1 MYTFT
6 YSNKQK
12 DEFEEVNRMFRTKSK
27 KWIACLLVVVISA
40 LMLPVSVFAA
50 EYDQG
55 IDVTADDYT
64 DRQGYKW
71 DSATNTLTLTNVT
84 LIGDG
89 TGKGILLPQGEV
101 TIVLEGENI
110 IQGFS
115 EGVAQ
120 KNNNSSKDNLLQIT
134 GSGSLTVSQCNFM
147 SSGSFEN
154 VTVDGAKLV
163 GNNTNGLVMNG
174 NFVAKN
180 GAYIDLSVADGDS
193 NAWNPIYANGNI
205 EIYDSTLISHSG
217 ATGGIWTVGV
227 GKDSSLLKFVN
238 SNITLNDSGWGAQSG
253 SVQNPNGS
261 VYIENS
267 TITVNSAAGVFANN
281 SAEVVGNVKFIT
293 ENNKQILRTN
303 TGEITLNLGEQADFQ
318 GYINAKGTEVT
329 FPTDY
334 ILAENWEI
342 AAGRTLTI
350 PEGVTLTLSDGVN
363 ITKAEGSQII
373 NHGTILVPC
382 DALNA
387 VEVDGGNAPAKHH
400 SFNNYISNHD
410 ATCSQDGTE
419 TSVCDNCDVTDTRV
433 ATGSALGHNYNEV
446 WSNDAGQHW
455 HECTICHEKKDIA
468 DHSFAWIVDKEA
480 TETEAG
486 SKHEECTVCGF
497 AKAAV
502 EIPLTG
508 TTETTGSNTSTGNEN
523 INSSGDAV
531 SPQTGDN
538 SILGVCLVLL
548 VSAGGLALTAIVT
561 KKRKVQ

>member
-1 MYTFT
+1 M
-6 YSNKQK
+6 
-12 DEFEEVNRMFRTKSK
+12 
-27 KWIACLLVVVISA
+27 
-40 LMLPVSVFAA
+40 
-50 EYDQG
+50 
-55 IDVTADDYT
+55 
-64 DRQGYKW
+64 
-71 DSATNTLTLTNVT
+71 
-84 LIGDG
+84 
-89 TGKGILLPQGEV
+89 
-101 TIVLEGENI
+101 
-110 IQGFS
+110 
-115 EGVAQ
+115 
-120 KNNNSSKDNLLQIT
+120 
-134 GSGSLTVSQCNFM
+134 
-147 SSGSFEN
+147 
-154 VTVDGAKLV
+154 
-163 GNNTNGLVMNG
+163 
-174 NFVAKN
+174 
-180 GAYIDLSVADGDS
+180 
-193 NAWNPIYANGNI
+193 
-205 EIYDSTLISHSG
+205 
-217 ATGGIWTVGV
+217 
-227 GKDSSLLKFVN
+227 KFVN

-253 SVQNPNGS
+253 SVQNPNGN

-267 TITVNSAAGVFANN
+267 TITVNSVAGVFANN

-318 GYINAKGTEVT
+318 GYINEKGTEVT

-350 PEGVTLTLSDGVN
+350 PEGVTLTLSDGVS

-373 NHGTILVPC
+373 NNGTILVPC

-387 VEVDGGNAPAKHH
+387 VEVDGGNAPAEHH
-400 SFNNYISNHD
+400 SFNNYISNND
-410 ATCSQDGTE
+410 ATCTQDGTE

-446 WSNDAGQHW
+446 WSNDEGQHW
-455 HECTICHEKKDIA
+455 HECTICHEKKETA

-508 TTETTGSNTSTGNEN
+508 TTETTGSNTSTGNGN
-523 INSSGDAV
+523 INSAGDAA

-538 SILGVCLVLL
+538 SILGLCLVLL
-548 VSAGGLALTAIVT
+548 VSAGGLTLTAIVM
-561 KKRKVQ
+561 KKRKAQ

>member
-1 MYTFT
+1 
-6 YSNKQK
+6 
-12 DEFEEVNRMFRTKSK
+12 MFRTKSK
-27 KWIACLLVVVISA
+27 KGIACLLAVVISA

-50 EYDQG
+50 EYDQD

-64 DRQGYKW
+64 DREGYTW

-84 LIGDG
+84 LTGDG
-89 TGKGILLPQGEV
+89 TGKGILLPQGKV

-110 IQGFS
+110 IQDFS
-115 EGVAQ
+115 EGFAQ
-120 KNNNSSKDNLLQIT
+120 KNSSSTKGNSLEIK
-134 GSGSLTVSQCNFM
+134 GSGSLTVSQCNYM
-147 SSGSFEN
+147 SSGSFED
-154 VTVDGAKLV
+154 VTVDGVKLV
-163 GNNTNGLVMNG
+163 GDNTNGLVMNG

-180 GAYIDLSVADGDS
+180 GAYIDLSVADGNN

-205 EIYDSTLISHSG
+205 EIYDSTLMSHSG
-217 ATGGIWTVGV
+217 ATGGIWAVGV

-253 SVQNPNGS
+253 SVQNPNGN

-267 TITVNSAAGVFANN
+267 TITVNSVAGVFANN
-281 SAEVVGNVKFIT
+281 STEVVGNVKFIT

-318 GYINAKGTEVT
+318 GYINEKGTEVT

-350 PEGVTLTLSDGVN
+350 PEGVKLTLSDGVS

-373 NHGTILVPC
+373 NNGTILVPC

-387 VEVDGGNAPAKHH
+387 VEVDGGNAPAEHH
-400 SFNNYISNHD
+400 SFNNYISNND
-410 ATCSQDGTE
+410 ATCTQDGTE

-446 WSNDAGQHW
+446 WSNDEGQHW
-455 HECTICHEKKDIA
+455 HECTICHEKKETA

-508 TTETTGSNTSTGNEN
+508 TTETTGSNTSTGNGN
-523 INSSGDAV
+523 INSAGDAA

-538 SILGVCLVLL
+538 SILGLCLVLL
-548 VSAGGLALTAIVT
+548 VSAGGLALTAIVM
-561 KKRKVQ
+561 KKEKHSKQ

>member
-1 MYTFT
+1 
-6 YSNKQK
+6 
-12 DEFEEVNRMFRTKSK
+12 MFRTKSK
-27 KWIACLLVVVISA
+27 KGIACLLAVVILA

-50 EYDQG
+50 EYDQD

-64 DRQGYKW
+64 DREGYTW
-71 DSATNTLTLTNVT
+71 DSTTNTLTLTNVT
-84 LIGDG
+84 LTGDG
-89 TGKGILLPQGEV
+89 TGKGILLPQGKV
-101 TIVLEGENI
+101 TIVLKGENI
-110 IQGFS
+110 IQDFS
-115 EGVAQ
+115 EGFAQ
-120 KNNNSSKDNLLQIT
+120 KNSSSTKGNSLEIK
-134 GSGSLTVSQCNFM
+134 GSGSLTVSQCNYM
-147 SSGSFEN
+147 SSGSFED
-154 VTVDGAKLV
+154 VTVDGVKLV
-163 GNNTNGLVMNG
+163 GDNTNGLVMNG

-180 GAYIDLSVADGDS
+180 GAYIDLSVADGNN

-205 EIYDSTLISHSG
+205 EIYDSTLMSHSG
-217 ATGGIWTVGV
+217 ATGGIWAVGV

-253 SVQNPNGS
+253 SVQNPNGN

-267 TITVNSAAGVFANN
+267 TITVNSVAGVFANN
-281 SAEVVGNVKFIT
+281 STEVVGNVKFIT

-318 GYINAKGTEVT
+318 GYINEKGTEVT

-350 PEGVTLTLSDGVN
+350 PEGVTLTLSDGVS

-373 NHGTILVPC
+373 NNGTILVPC

-387 VEVDGGNAPAKHH
+387 VEVDGGNAPAEHH
-400 SFNNYISNHD
+400 SFNNYISNND
-410 ATCSQDGTE
+410 ATCTLDGTE
-419 TSVCDNCDVTDTRV
+419 TSICDNCDVTDTRV

-446 WSNDAGQHW
+446 WSNDEGQHW
-455 HECTICHEKKDIA
+455 HGGTICHEKKETA
-468 DHSFAWIVDKEA
+468 DHSFVWIVDKEA

-508 TTETTGSNTSTGNEN
+508 TTETTGSNTSTGNGN
-523 INSSGDAV
+523 INSAGDAA

-538 SILGVCLVLL
+538 SILGLCLVLL
-548 VSAGGLALTAIVT
+548 VSAGGLALTAIVI
-561 KKRKVQ
+561 KKEKHSKQ

>member
-1 MYTFT
+1 
-6 YSNKQK
+6 
-12 DEFEEVNRMFRTKSK
+12 MFRTKSK
-27 KWIACLLVVVISA
+27 KGIACLLAVVISA

-50 EYDQG
+50 EYDQD

-64 DRQGYKW
+64 DREGYTW

-84 LIGDG
+84 LTGDG
-89 TGKGILLPQGEV
+89 TGKGILLPQGKV

-110 IQGFS
+110 IQDFS
-115 EGVAQ
+115 EGFAQ
-120 KNNNSSKDNLLQIT
+120 KNSSSTKGNSLEIK
-134 GSGSLTVSQCNFM
+134 GSGSLTVSQCNYM
-147 SSGSFEN
+147 SSGSFED
-154 VTVDGAKLV
+154 VTVDGVKLV
-163 GNNTNGLVMNG
+163 GDNTNGLVMNG

-180 GAYIDLSVADGDS
+180 GAYIDLSVADGNN

-205 EIYDSTLISHSG
+205 EIYDSTLMSHSG
-217 ATGGIWTVGV
+217 ATGGIWAVGV

-253 SVQNPNGS
+253 SVQNPNGN

-267 TITVNSAAGVFANN
+267 TITVNSVAGVFANN
-281 SAEVVGNVKFIT
+281 STEVVGNVKFIT

-303 TGEITLNLGEQADFQ
+303 TGEQADFQ
-318 GYINAKGTEVT
+318 GYIHEKGTEVT

-350 PEGVTLTLSDGVN
+350 PEGVTLTLSDGVS

-373 NHGTILVPC
+373 NNGTILVPC

-387 VEVDGGNAPAKHH
+387 VEVAGGNAPSEHH
-400 SFNNYISNHD
+400 SFNNYISNND
-410 ATCSQDGTE
+410 ATCTLDGTE

-446 WSNDAGQHW
+446 WSNDEGQHW
-455 HECTICHEKKDIA
+455 HECTICHEKKETA

-508 TTETTGSNTSTGNEN
+508 TTETTGSNTSTGNGN
-523 INSSGDAV
+523 INSAGDAA

-538 SILGVCLVLL
+538 SILGLCLVLL
-548 VSAGGLALTAIVT
+548 VSAGGLALTAIVM
-561 KKRKVQ
+561 KKKKSTVNNK